1 MEKKRRTMR
10 HSMLTFKGTAR
21 YFEEIRRFP
30 VLKAEEEY
38 VLGARWRE
46 HGDGS
51 AAHRLMT
58 SHLRLVAKIAIGYRS
73 YGLPVS
79 DLISEG
85 NIGLMQAIKLFDPE
99 KGIRLST
106 YAIWWIKAAIQDY
119 ILRSWS
125 LVKMGT
131 TVNQRKL
138 FFNLPRA
145 KRRLSA
151 LQEGDLR
158 PDQVTLIA
166 NELAVSEQDVVEMN
180 RRMARDAYLNAPMND
195 EDDSVEWQDRLLE
208 QGPDPESRL
217 AESDELEARRMALGV
232 ALMVLDD
239 RERHIFERRRLI
251 DPAVTLD
258 ELAIEF
264 RISRERVRQ
273 IETRAFRKVQK
284 AAHVACARRR
294 DSLTTHRSRM
304 QFDSQSY
311 AHVAP

>member
-1 MEKKRRTMR
+1 M
-10 HSMLTFKGTAR
+10 
-21 YFEEIRRFP
+21 
-30 VLKAEEEY
+30 LKAEEEY
-38 VLGARWRE
+38 VLAARWRE

-51 AAHRLMT
+51 TAHRLMT

-85 NIGLMQAIKLFDPE
+85 NIGLMQAIKHFNPE

-106 YAIWWIKAAIQDY
+106 YAMWWIKAAIQDY

-158 PDQVTLIA
+158 PDHVTLIA

-195 EDDSVEWQDRLLE
+195 DDSVEWQDRLVE
-208 QGPDPESRL
+208 QSPDPESRL

-232 ALMVLDD
+232 ALTVLDD

-273 IETRAFRKVQK
+273 IETRAFHKVQM
-284 AAHVACARRR
+284 AAHVACARRQ